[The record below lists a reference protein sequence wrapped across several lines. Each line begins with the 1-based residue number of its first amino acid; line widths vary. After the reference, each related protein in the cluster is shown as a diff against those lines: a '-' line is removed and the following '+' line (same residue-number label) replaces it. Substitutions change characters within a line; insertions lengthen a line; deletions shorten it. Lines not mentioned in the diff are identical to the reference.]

1 MTTDIWEEYR
11 NQSDQTICIVGV
23 LILSAKLCTVDGKK
37 LSLYEKDAILNEFK
51 TTDSKEREAILDIL
65 DKASIDKN
73 SIEYHAE
80 RIKKFVDPTHKN
92 FLKFVVA
99 TLVKFAKSDHHYSDE
114 EQKIISKVA
123 GVFELNK
130 EKKSIFER
138 LKKIKLN

>member
-1 MTTDIWEEYR
+1 MTKR
-11 NQSDQTICIVGV
+11 SN
-23 LILSAKLCTVDGKK
+23 
-37 LSLYEKDAILNEFK
+37 
-51 TTDSKEREAILDIL
+51 
-65 DKASIDKN
+65 
-73 SIEYHAE
+73 HAE